1 MQKGLAPL
9 LPRCQLE
16 PRMQEVLS
24 KCRHGGAGPLG
35 HLGDTAGGGTGGK
48 GATMWPPRGPRP
60 HVCFSLGHRLPR
72 FLMFLSVVRAAW
84 WGGGRARRDRKD
96 ERDVTLSWMSLSR
109 VVYSK
114 DAGSELLRFQL
125 RMRKFS

>member
-1 MQKGLAPL
+1 MSQT
-9 LPRCQLE
+9 E
-16 PRMQEVLS
+16 E
-24 KCRHGGAGPLG
+24 
-35 HLGDTAGGGTGGK
+35 
-48 GATMWPPRGPRP
+48 
-60 HVCFSLGHRLPR
+60 
-72 FLMFLSVVRAAW
+72 W

>member
-84 WGGGRARRDRKD
+84 WGGGRASQPFHRGFWNSKRFHVPAGGRQGKGPGLRR
-96 ERDVTLSWMSLSR
+96 SC
-109 VVYSK
+109 
-114 DAGSELLRFQL
+114 
-125 RMRKFS
+125 